1 MNPTAHLN
9 AIIDTWTH
17 GTKGFVVL
25 YGLIAVFSL
34 GGLIR
39 GKATLRAYVLW
50 PVTTMVTLVVVVIVT
65 QALLWAAGQFGGFS
79 FGADPMREL
88 LVPLVLSMGGGFL
101 GGWFWARQAQPL
113 ASIERRGA
121 RVFDGAAVH
130 GASQKLRA
138 KAS

>member
-65 QALLWAAGQFGGFS
+65 QTLLWSAGQFGGFR

-88 LVPLVLSMGGGFL
+88 LVPLVLSMGG
-101 GGWFWARQAQPL
+101 WFWTRQAQPL

-121 RVFDGAAVH
+121 RVFDGAAVQ